1 MPKTA
6 YKSVSINKKL
16 EILEEAKVAKNDQ
29 AIARKYGIAPVTLRG
44 WRKQENKLREA
55 KADNKGKLK
64 RTGKTEAF
72 HYYPKMEIV
81 LAAWIREMWELG

>member
-1 MPKTA
+1 M
-6 YKSVSINKKL
+6 
-16 EILEEAKVAKNDQ
+16 EEAKVAKNDR
-29 AIARKYGIAPVTLRG
+29 AVARKYGIAPVTIRD

-72 HYYPKMEIV
+72 HDSPEMVIV
-81 LAAWIREMWELG
+81 LAAWIQEI